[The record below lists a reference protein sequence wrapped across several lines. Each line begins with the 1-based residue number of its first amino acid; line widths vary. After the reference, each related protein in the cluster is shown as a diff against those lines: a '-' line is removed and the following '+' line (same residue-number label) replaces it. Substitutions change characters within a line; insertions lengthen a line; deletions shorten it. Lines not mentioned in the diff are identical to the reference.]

1 MPQAWLLKVCFVP
14 PLKKRLKNPF
24 SATFAKKGEFST
36 DFTSENEQG
45 STKPLGSCTFDS
57 RNINPCPKV
66 DNAEK
71 SEVLKCLSLK
81 NVPKRTH
88 FWKKIALIVNLS
100 ENVSLAMKTALRIL
114 ALSVQWQIRAEW
126 IQNAI

>member
-1 MPQAWLLKVCFVP
+1 MPQAWLLKVCLVP

-24 SATFAKKGEFST
+24 LATFAKKGEFST

-71 SEVLKCLSLK
+71 LEVSKCLSLK
-81 NVPKRTH
+81 NVPKRII
-88 FWKKIALIVNLS
+88 FGRK
-100 ENVSLAMKTALRIL
+100 
-114 ALSVQWQIRAEW
+114 
-126 IQNAI
+126 